1 MFLNGNFF
9 LIHKQ
14 FFLLMLMCGYFNCWA
29 QTPPQEATHKVVS
42 QVQDQARVARPE
54 MQAEANLD
62 KTDVSILCR
71 RDKSVRWLRAFKLD
85 NGKCKTIYS
94 KEGYLQVVSS
104 ATFFSS
110 CEVVLLSIKK
120 NIEEGGFKCSPM
132 SVSVIDL
139 ENN

>member
-14 FFLLMLMCGYFNCWA
+14 LILILICGYFNCWA
-29 QTPPQEATHKVVS
+29 QAPQQETAHKVLA
-42 QVQDQARVARPE
+42 QVQDQTRVVKPE
-54 MQAEANLD
+54 MSTETNLD

-120 NIEEGGFKCSPM
+120 NIEEGGFKCSPI